1 MSLPAAKP
9 RYALVKQDPL
19 VAVPLIR
26 ALKGFPQDYLK
37 HVVYTILMRGA
48 TTFGAIPA
56 PPTAIAQN
64 VIGFKGKYFRYTTQ
78 NCGADVIWHDRASNQ
93 FLFWG
98 PYMSV
103 VRAMN
108 VVNHRIALW
117 TERSAQGAS
126 EPSGNADEQSGHN
139 ADEQSGHNADEQSG
153 NADEADAPP
162 VACYYCLSRP
172 TGKMPKCGGC
182 RQVRYCD
189 VECQTAGWKK
199 HKTECSIWSTD
210 PRYDTRGEDRLP

>member
-117 TERSAQGAS
+117 TERSAEG
-126 EPSGNADEQSGHN
+126 ADEQNGN
-139 ADEQSGHNADEQSG
+139 EDEQSENVDTQVEQSE
-153 NADEADAPP
+153 NVDDQDPP
-162 VACYYCLSRP
+162 LVACYYCLSRP
-172 TGKMPKCGGC
+172 AGKMPKCGRC
-182 RQVRYCD
+182 RQVRYCNVD
-189 VECQTAGWKK
+189 CQTLGWKK
-199 HKTECSIWSTD
+199 HKTECSTWSTD